1 MAAFGAWARAP
12 PIPARAEC
20 RGLRRPPRTASQ
32 PTQDLGLAV
41 EAIIFDWGGTLT
53 PWHSVDHNA
62 PWHAVCEGH
71 FPAGQ
76 AAEAALA
83 ILTAGSP

>member
-1 MAAFGAWARAP
+1 MAF
-12 PIPARAEC
+12 
-20 RGLRRPPRTASQ
+20 
-32 PTQDLGLAV
+32 

-53 PWHSVDHNA
+53 PWHSVDHKA
-62 PWHAVCEGH
+62 LWHAVCEGH

>member
-1 MAAFGAWARAP
+1 MPGRRRLPRA
-12 PIPARAEC
+12 
-20 RGLRRPPRTASQ
+20 ASQ
-32 PTQDLGLAV
+32 PTQDLGVAV

-53 PWHSVDHNA
+53 PWHSVDHKA
-62 PWHAVCEGH
+62 LWHAVCEGH

-76 AAEAALA
+76 AAQAALA